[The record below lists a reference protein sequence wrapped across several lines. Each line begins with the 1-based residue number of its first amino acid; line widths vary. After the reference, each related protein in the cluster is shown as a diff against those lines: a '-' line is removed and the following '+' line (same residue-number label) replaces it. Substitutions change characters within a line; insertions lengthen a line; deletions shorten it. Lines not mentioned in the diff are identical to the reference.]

1 MEDKVE
7 KFINLRQEGMS
18 VQEFSLMFTKFSKY
32 APSLV
37 SNPKDEITH
46 FVIVVF
52 EDLLEECQSAML
64 YDNMDI
70 SRLIVHAQQVEEI
83 YLGGRKK
90 SIRGKNLMK
99 RVLLRVGFRFKTILG

>member
-1 MEDKVE
+1 M
-7 KFINLRQEGMS
+7 
-18 VQEFSLMFTKFSKY
+18 
-32 APSLV
+32 

-52 EDLLEECQSAML
+52 EDLLEECRLAML

-83 YLGGRKK
+83 YLGETKK
-90 SIRGKNLMK
+90 SIRGENLMK